1 MFLANLAL
9 LCGVSVDRVSAT
21 SDRRSMRERIVMGLY
36 DNLDDKLFLYMREI
50 LHKTNIPPQVGKRGN
65 AMSVSVCLVCLS
77 ISISQELH
85 VQTPLT
91 FYGITACY
99 LQLGSRLCISGFV
112 DDVIFAMHN

>member
-21 SDRRSMRERIVMGLY
+21 SDRRSMRERIVMELY
-36 DNLDDKLFLYMREI
+36 DNLDDKLFLYMRGI

-77 ISISQELH
+77 VSISQELH
-85 VQTPLT
+85 VQWWWRGTVVERRSLA
-91 FYGITACY
+91 GELSLSCA
-99 LQLGSRLCISGFV
+99 
-112 DDVIFAMHN
+112 